1 MGNKIKLLKEG
12 TKFAGKAT
20 DTFFYWLGR
29 GFETGNQW
37 LDMAKESTRHGI
49 ASKRQDT
56 VEVEETFD
64 PKSEF
69 LDSLKSWIDKPE
81 NQGKSIL
88 DYQAEDPDGLFAK
101 LKGESHD

>member
-1 MGNKIKLLKEG
+1 MGNKVKLVKEG
-12 TKFAGKAT
+12 TKFVGKAT

-29 GFETGNQW
+29 GFESGNQL
-37 LDMAKESTRHGI
+37 LDKAKESTRHGI
-49 ASKRQDT
+49 ASKRQDI

-69 LDSLKSWIDKPE
+69 LDSLKSWVDKPE
-81 NQGKSIL
+81 NQGKDIL
-88 DYQAEDPDGLFAK
+88 DYQTEDPDGLFAK